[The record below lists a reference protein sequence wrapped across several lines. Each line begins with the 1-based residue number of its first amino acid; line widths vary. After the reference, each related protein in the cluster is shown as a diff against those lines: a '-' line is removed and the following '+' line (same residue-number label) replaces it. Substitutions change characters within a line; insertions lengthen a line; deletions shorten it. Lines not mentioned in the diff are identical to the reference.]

1 MPWVISFIISWILF
15 FVLVDYKTLNRN
27 IYGGVLALLL
37 GTIVDYG
44 GQKLELYKFYQLI
57 ISWAGCSAFYKLGP
71 IFTMGVV
78 FCQYVPRSKWLQA
91 ANIFAVSSLYI
102 MLELC
107 IISTGVA
114 EYLHWNVIAS
124 FLVNI
129 LAFCSLTWF
138 TISFVRSGQSL
149 QIFKN

>member
-1 MPWVISFIISWILF
+1 MPWVISFISAWILF
-15 FVLVDYKTLNRN
+15 FALIDYKTLNRN

-57 ISWAGCSAFYKLGP
+57 IPWAGCSAFYKFGP

-78 FCQYVPRSKWLQA
+78 FCQYVPRNKWLQA
-91 ANIFAVSSLYI
+91 ANIFAASSLYI
-102 MLELC
+102 MLELS
-107 IISTGVA
+107 ILSTGVA
-114 EYLHWNVIAS
+114 EYLHWSIIAS

-138 TISFVRSGQSL
+138 TVSFVRSDQS
-149 QIFKN
+149 Q